1 MTFLRSDEGLGNV
14 KEHHR
19 LMINPQANK
28 LIILLKYPNRQP
40 EELYCDAFGN
50 KPLEL
55 RIKPK
60 CGLVEVDVP
69 IDIHH
74 HFDREKG
81 LEFGAALRKRSLT
94 GDSNSFYGLSSGLN
108 PGMSRKD
115 ESDSSG
121 LEGPL
126 FESMLKAFDEANE
139 DGYVMNKIT
148 LGGRIEPFKDGDP
161 IYMLATFEHGESP
174 HMHY

>member
-1 MTFLRSDEGLGNV
+1 
-14 KEHHR
+14 
-19 LMINPQANK
+19 
-28 LIILLKYPNRQP
+28 
-40 EELYCDAFGN
+40 
-50 KPLEL
+50 
-55 RIKPK
+55 
-60 CGLVEVDVP
+60 
-69 IDIHH
+69 
-74 HFDREKG
+74 
-81 LEFGAALRKRSLT
+81 
-94 GDSNSFYGLSSGLN
+94 
-108 PGMSRKD
+108 MSRKD